1 MENQTGNLGT
11 PLSLSDPASS
21 AQKALLSNTT
31 TYLAKIAIVLHDAPD
46 KMLTFTQLMDKLT
59 LFFSEDRK
67 SIENNVRVCLSTNKC
82 FVKVPIVPYSLNSKR
97 NYWKLDLTQITAK
110 MIRRHFRGILQLFPD
125 LACEMQKENLSSREL
140 EARRSV
146 RIQREVKFRGPFSI
160 DSLLKTDEHSAQN
173 PGASPLSG
181 APLRVEQPPYYTPS
195 KQDGTKRSFG
205 WESEEPLTL
214 KTAAVTSP
222 IYLADGSSYF
232 ECGAVHPIKM
242 TPAYPEATVFPR
254 PTASYYAT
262 PHGSYATSLPAFTH
276 DARGFWL

>member
-1 MENQTGNLGT
+1 M
-11 PLSLSDPASS
+11 
-21 AQKALLSNTT
+21 ALLSNTT
-31 TYLAKIAIVLHDAPD
+31 TYLAKIAIVLHDAPH

-97 NYWKLDLTQITAK
+97 NYWKLDLTQITTK
-110 MIRRHFRGILQLFPD
+110 MRRRHFGGILQLFPD
-125 LACEMQKENLSSREL
+125 LACKMQKENRSKQSQHCATPSLL
-140 EARRSV
+140 EAHRSV

-173 PGASPLSG
+173 PRASPLSG
-181 APLRVEQPPYYTPS
+181 VPLRVEQPPYYTPS
-195 KQDGTKRSFG
+195 KQAGTKRSFSG
-205 WESEEPLTL
+205 DYEGPLTL

-222 IYLADGSSYF
+222 IYLADGRGYF
-232 ECGAVHPIKM
+232 GCGAVHPIKPM
-242 TPAYPEATVFPR
+242 PTYPEPTVFPR
-254 PTASYYAT
+254 SSASYYAT
-262 PHGSYATSLPAFTH
+262 PHGSYATSVPAFMH

>member
-1 MENQTGNLGT
+1 MENQTGNLGS

-59 LFFSEDRK
+59 LFFSEDQK

-110 MIRRHFRGILQLFPD
+110 MMRRHFRGILQLFPD
-125 LACEMQKENLSSREL
+125 LACKMQKENLSKQSQHCATSSSHEL

-181 APLRVEQPPYYTPS
+181 VPLRVEQSHLLAGPHMHHSSANHCSTTKLSGLPELSVQFSGPFLQRLCSGHQSLSSLQCSPQSGAAALCILHTGPNKGKSPGPS
-195 KQDGTKRSFG
+195 SCR
-205 WESEEPLTL
+205 L
-214 KTAAVTSP
+214 
-222 IYLADGSSYF
+222 
-232 ECGAVHPIKM
+232 
-242 TPAYPEATVFPR
+242 
-254 PTASYYAT
+254 
-262 PHGSYATSLPAFTH
+262 
-276 DARGFWL
+276 